1 MKFPKLTDDRKNM
14 KSWQFTY
21 FWFYFDLPG
30 RGAGGGVVS

>member
-1 MKFPKLTDDRKNM
+1 M

-30 RGAGGGVVS
+30 RGAGGGISS